1 MRLLKITLISIAILV
16 PLAVIIGNTLII
28 GDLSWIISL
37 LHYPPIFVYLSI
49 LFIFLAAYDSF
60 KKKPRVKYTKILAVI
75 FILLTFLSLRLM
87 FLDMVG

>member
-49 LFIFLAAYDSF
+49 LFIFLAAYDSA
-60 KKKPRVKYTKILAVI
+60 KKNPRAKYTKILAVI